1 MKTSDNN
8 NYTAPSYPTLAQV
21 RALEKHSRIPKIAA
35 ATAIVASMGL
45 FAGCGDNTEN
55 LAAKKLFKKELKR
68 TKNALETEDYTL
80 AGDVEVLDPTE
91 DTDWQVD
98 GDVAAPDPTDDTD
111 WQLNGEEA
119 APDPTDDTEWVTEGE
134 AVPPDMTDETDDF
147 AVIADITDMST
158 EYRIEGGVPCE
169 IPEG

>member
-1 MKTSDNN
+1 MNTSDKNTYN
-8 NYTAPSYPTLAQV
+8 APSYPTLAQV
-21 RALEKHSRIPKIAA
+21 RAIQKHSRLPKIMA

-45 FAGCGDNTEN
+45 LAGCGESTGNKSMKN
-55 LAAKKLFKKELKR
+55 LFKKELK
-68 TKNALETEDYTL
+68 KSKDILGTEDYTL
-80 AGDVEVLDPTE
+80 AGDIEVIDPTE
-91 DTDWQVD
+91 DTDWHMD

-111 WQLNGEEA
+111 WALAGDEP

-147 AVIADITDMST
+147 AVITDTTDMTS